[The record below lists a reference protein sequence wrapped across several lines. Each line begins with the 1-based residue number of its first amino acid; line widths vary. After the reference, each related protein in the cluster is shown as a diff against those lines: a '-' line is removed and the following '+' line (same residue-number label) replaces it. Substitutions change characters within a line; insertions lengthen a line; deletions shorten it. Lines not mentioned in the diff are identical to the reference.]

1 MMICSISWTADVGTA
16 HEPLPRLNDA
26 AAAACVSLWMFGTEA
41 DLCIWG
47 DVTTDGDAEESGF
60 VDAAIVPSC
69 SIE

>member
-1 MMICSISWTADVGTA
+1 MMICSISWTVDVGA
-16 HEPLPRLNDA
+16 ADELLLRLNDVA
-26 AAAACVSLWMFGTEA
+26 ADCVPLWMFGTEA

-47 DVTTDGDAEESGF
+47 DVTTDGDAAPGF